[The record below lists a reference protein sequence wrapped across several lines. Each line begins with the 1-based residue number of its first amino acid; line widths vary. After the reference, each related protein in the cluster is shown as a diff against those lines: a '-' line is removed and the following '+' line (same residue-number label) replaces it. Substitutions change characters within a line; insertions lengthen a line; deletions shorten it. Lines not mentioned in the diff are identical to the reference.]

1 MRAGDAKI
9 ASWAERLEAM
19 RSLVAKP
26 GTKPE
31 PRCSKCGRKPII
43 LAAREWFCAL
53 CFIHRGLAR
62 EYQEVVKA
70 FVPPGDPAMVS
81 RQSQTASDTLADQL
95 GGRVLRDRQASA
107 GAVLPLPATAP
118 LTPTPIGSAE
128 LSRPLAR

>member
-9 ASWAERLEAM
+9 ASWSERLEAM

-26 GTKPE
+26 GDKPE
-31 PRCSKCGRKPII
+31 PRCKCGRKPTL

-70 FVPPGDPAMVS
+70 FVPPGGPAMVS
-81 RQSQTASDTLADQL
+81 RQTQTASGTLADQL
-95 GGRVLRDRQASA
+95 GGRVLRDRQALVSA
-107 GAVLPLPATAP
+107 PLPPLVTQSPAP
-118 LTPTPIGSAE
+118 A
-128 LSRPLAR
+128 RPDIDARSPPQ